1 MSFYGTSFI
10 FDGTACEEFGLMM
23 YDFES
28 NTQEAGTI
36 GSEVKIQED
45 RLWGRYTPLDYGSN
59 ENDPLEFNLIFG
71 VNSGDHRLDRFDVAK
86 IAGWLKQPGYHYL
99 HICQSDMED
108 FHYKCRITEL
118 VPIFIS
124 NEIIG
129 MKAKVV
135 CDSPYAYWMPERF
148 SFQCIGTKEIIIHNK
163 SNINR
168 YYYPLMT
175 ITTSESGGT
184 IHIINNDSG
193 DNFKLSSLPAKSISI
208 EIDGE
213 NGILISSDGINVYE
227 YSNFAFPRL
236 LRGDNHISLIG
247 NFSLDMIVEFPFDIG
262 C

>member
-71 VNSGDHRLDRFDVAK
+71 VDSGGRRLDRFDVAK
-86 IAGWLKQPGYHYL
+86 ISGWLKKPNYRYL
-99 HICQSDMED
+99 QICQPDTEE
-108 FHYKCRITEL
+108 FQYKCRITEL
-118 VPIFIS
+118 TPIFVS
-124 NEIIG
+124 NEIVG
-129 MKAKVV
+129 MSAKVT
-135 CDSPYAYWMPERF
+135 CDGPYAYWKPEKL
-148 SFQCIGTKEIIIHNK
+148 SFQCSGISDIVINNR

-168 YYYPLMT
+168 YYYPCMT
-175 ITTSESGGT
+175 ITTAGGSVS
-184 IHIINNDSG
+184 ILNEDDDG
-193 DNFKLSSLPAKSISI
+193 REFKLDSLPSQDITI
-208 EIDGE
+208 DIDGE
-213 NGILISSDGINVYE
+213 NGILVSNNDTNVYN
-227 YSNFAFPRL
+227 YTNFVFPRL
-236 LRGDNHISLIG
+236 LRGDNHIKLTG
-247 NFSLDMIVEFPFDIG
+247 DFSLHVVAEFPYDIG